1 MSFSAKITGTAELL
15 KNIEKADKEMVAIL
29 SKELLKGA
37 LIVERDAKKLCPVLT
52 GRLRSSITFTQ
63 PKIIRGNLVSKV
75 GTNVE
80 YGPDVEHGTQH
91 QRAQPYLLPALKT
104 NQRTIQGNIKKEI
117 KKYTGKGK
125 I

>member
-1 MSFSAKITGTAELL
+1 MSC
-15 KNIEKADKEMVAIL
+15 
-29 SKELLKGA
+29 
-37 LIVERDAKKLCPVLT
+37 RHLT
-52 GRLRSSITFTQ
+52 GRLRSSITHEIEGMT
-63 PKIIRGNLVSKV
+63 GYV